1 MTTRSPQQ
9 LKSTVAAVTL
19 IHPHKNSIVCMNN
32 ILELPVL
39 EKEQDMYYYELTG
52 DRDSV
57 WREHSSVVEHSTAD
71 REVPGSI
78 PGAPSFSLRPAIFE
92 GVWLHVAWQ
101 TE

>member
-9 LKSTVAAVTL
+9 LKSTVTAVTT
-19 IHPHKNSIVCMNN
+19 IRPHKNSIVYMNN

-39 EKEQDMYYYELTG
+39 EKEQDMYYELTG

-78 PGAPSFSLRPAIFE
+78 PGAPSFSSRPAIFE
-92 GVWLHVAWQ
+92 GVWLHFAWQ
-101 TE
+101 PE